1 MVWTTVPW
9 TMWPPDGYRPGR
21 WRLVGAVAASL
32 LLHAVLLWR
41 LVLPA
46 SAVRVPEPPA
56 RQAMEVLWIT
66 APQAAAPVSRTPAP
80 EPVAAQASR
89 SARPRPGPVREGRSV
104 RPPAALALP
113 QDTGPGLVA
122 MPAPVPAASDARDV
136 PAIQWSPEGV
146 ARAARQEREWQR
158 RHGSPAAAALA
169 ANAASPAPR
178 PLGTLTEKEW
188 QNTYAGRVTRVES
201 EAGVYCVRLPSANR
215 LPEQGAAPRI
225 ATVTNC

>member
-1 MVWTTVPW
+1 MGS
-9 TMWPPDGYRPGR
+9 PDGRRPGR
-21 WRLVGAVAASL
+21 CRLAGAVAASL

-46 SAVRVPEPPA
+46 SAVRVPEAPA
-56 RQAMEVLWIT
+56 RQAMEILWLT
-66 APQAAAPVSRTPAP
+66 APQTGATPLRTPPP
-80 EPVAAQASR
+80 EPVAAQ
-89 SARPRPGPVREGRSV
+89 RPRATEAQAGPVRDARGVRS
-104 RPPAALALP
+104 AAAVLAVP

-122 MPAPVPAASDARDV
+122 MQAPLPAASDARDV

-158 RHGSPAAAALA
+158 RHGTPAAAALA
-169 ANAASPAPR
+169 ANAAGAAPR
-178 PLGTLTEKEW
+178 ALGTLTEKEW
-188 QNTYAGRVTRVES
+188 QNAYSGRVTRVES

-225 ATVTNC
+225 AAVTNC

>member
-1 MVWTTVPW
+1 MVWTTAPW
-9 TMWPPDGYRPGR
+9 TMWPPDGYRTGR
-21 WRLVGAVAASL
+21 RRLGAAVVASL

-66 APQAAAPVSRTPAP
+66 APQVAAPVSRTPAP
-80 EPVAAQASR
+80 EPVAAQPPR
-89 SARPRPGPVREGRSV
+89 SAGPRAGPVREGRSV
-104 RPPAALALP
+104 HSPAVLALP
-113 QDTGPGLVA
+113 QEASPGLVA
-122 MPAPVPAASDARDV
+122 IPAPLPAASDARDV

-188 QNTYAGRVTRVES
+188 QNAYSGRVTRVES

-215 LPEQGAAPRI
+215 LPEVGAAPRI

>member
-9 TMWPPDGYRPGR
+9 TMWPPDGHRPGR
-21 WRLVGAVAASL
+21 RRLGCAVAASL

-41 LVLPA
+41 LVLPS
-46 SAVRVPEPPA
+46 SAVRLPEPLA

-66 APQAAAPVSRTPAP
+66 TPQAAALVSRTPAP
-80 EPVAAQASR
+80 EPVAAQPSR
-89 SARPRPGPVREGRSV
+89 SVGPRPGPVREGRSV
-104 RPPAALALP
+104 HSPAVLALP

-122 MPAPVPAASDARDV
+122 IPAPVPAASDAREA
-136 PAIQWSPEGV
+136 PTIQWSPEGV

-169 ANAASPAPR
+169 ANTASAAPR
-178 PLGTLTEKEW
+178 ALGTLTEKEW
-188 QNTYAGRVTRVES
+188 QNAYAGRVTRVES

-215 LPEQGAAPRI
+215 LPELGAAPRI